1 MNKERIAIIQMLV
14 CASFWSIAGIFIKM
28 IPWNGFAIAGVRSLF
43 AGLAIFVCMRLMGIS
58 YILNRKTLMTGVF
71 TACVYICF
79 VCANKLTTAA
89 NAIVIQYTCPVF
101 IVIFEVLF
109 YGKKARKQD
118 LAVVL
123 LTLAGIALFF
133 FDQLEGGYIL
143 GNIVA
148 IIAGMFMAGM
158 FVTMGELEENQRF
171 SGILNAQILTF
182 LVGLPFFLF
191 TGTVI
196 TTTSVICIVILGVI
210 QLGLPY
216 VLYIKATKYCPPL
229 ACSLLSTI
237 EPLLNP
243 VWVFIF
249 DGERPGMF
257 ALIGGV
263 VVIVSITVWCIF
275 GQEKAPEK
283 TLAEV

>member
-71 TACVYICF
+71 TACIYICF

-196 TTTSVICIVILGVI
+196 TATSVVCIVILGVI